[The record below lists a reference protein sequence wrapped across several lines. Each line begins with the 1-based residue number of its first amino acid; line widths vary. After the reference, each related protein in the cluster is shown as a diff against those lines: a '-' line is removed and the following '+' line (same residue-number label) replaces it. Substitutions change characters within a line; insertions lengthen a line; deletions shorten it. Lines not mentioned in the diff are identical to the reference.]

1 MLGTDKS
8 DMNLK
13 MNSHFAFFS
22 ILRNS
27 TSSAGFAFLGDATD
41 IRYQVRMKKIQ
52 LELMELQFIFL
63 GLDKL

>member
-1 MLGTDKS
+1 MLGTDNS

-13 MNSHFAFFS
+13 NVRKFSFCLS

-41 IRYQVRMKKIQ
+41 IRYQVRMEKIQ
-52 LELMELQFIFL
+52 LEFYFVERITFYF
-63 GLDKL
+63 